1 MLNLPVFYKTKDK
14 IVSMIK
20 NKIGNYIKNIPAIP
34 KNVKECA
41 LYLQKGDL
49 YNAAKSALKD
59 PAFSQYLITLVNK
72 PIFGFRNEIKD
83 ISQIFGILGVE
94 KAAQVVNAYYAKLI
108 LPKAWK
114 LFPITNSD
122 FQALQTSLIHNW
134 NKILNYEQQNTIALA
149 SVVSLL
155 PASIIVCEEI
165 FEDQMEDVKLLKI
178 QKDLSYDEIL
188 FKISGYK
195 LFDIFII
202 ICKKWELPKES
213 LKFIEYISKK
223 IEDDT
228 MLSKLARYIH
238 LLMFFELSKPI
249 YVKAGLN
256 DFVEFDVE
264 FVQDVYE
271 NFMKIVDVS

>member
-1 MLNLPVFYKTKDK
+1 MFYIIKDK
-14 IVSMIK
+14 IAPMIK
-20 NKIGNYIKNIPAIP
+20 NKIENYIKNIPAIP

-41 LYLQKGDL
+41 LYLQEGDL
-49 YNAAKSALKD
+49 HNAAKSALQD
-59 PAFSQYLITLVNK
+59 PAFSHYLITLVNK

-122 FQALQTSLIHNW
+122 FQALQATLIHNW
-134 NKILNYEQQNTIALA
+134 NKILDYEHQNKISLA

-165 FEDQMEDVKLLKI
+165 FEDNLEDVKLLKL

-202 ICKKWELPKES
+202 ICQKWELPQES
-213 LKFIEYISKK
+213 IKFIEYISKK
-223 IEDDT
+223 IEDDSV
-228 MLSKLARYIH
+228 LSKLARYIH

-271 NFMKIVDVS
+271 NFTKIVESL

>member
-1 MLNLPVFYKTKDK
+1 MFYIIKDK
-14 IVSMIK
+14 IAPMIK
-20 NKIGNYIKNIPAIP
+20 NKIENYIKNIPAIP

-41 LYLQKGDL
+41 LYLQEGDL
-49 YNAAKSALKD
+49 HNAAKSALQD
-59 PAFSQYLITLVNK
+59 PAFSHYLITLVNK

-122 FQALQTSLIHNW
+122 FQALQAALISNW
-134 NKILNYEQQNTIALA
+134 NKILDYEHQNKISLA

-165 FEDQMEDVKLLKI
+165 FEDNLEDVKLLKL

-202 ICKKWELPKES
+202 ICQKWELPQES
-213 LKFIEYISKK
+213 IKFIEYISKK
-223 IEDDT
+223 IEDDSV
-228 MLSKLARYIH
+228 LSKLARYIH

-271 NFMKIVDVS
+271 NFTKIVESL